1 MATRRTIP
9 YTGLLVHDDRIRTAG
24 AASTL
29 DAAGSSYQQAGPT
42 APGAVEV
49 ADGVVVGLSG
59 NQASSVYLDMGR
71 GGAPDPAR
79 GARLRWADSSTD
91 TLLGWAPPTWV
102 DWTTGTPHLAGSVC
116 TDMVAL
122 SSGQVAIVST
132 HGVPQETR
140 SVLWTPTTD
149 SMLARADLPWNA
161 SSTGAIPA
169 QALVALWQDPDDD
182 AIYCLQADVDGA
194 SERRTMLVRS
204 TDLMASWSTVA
215 QASFSGGNLR
225 PLVRKARW
233 FRLASGVHVLV
244 VMSSSIL
251 QVWRSTS
258 GEDWSLVGQI
268 ESIGTDSSTQL
279 PAADAV
285 LLPDGRMLYAYAD
298 TTDQTKVRVRVA
310 DALQPPGT
318 AAPIDAA
325 DLSGTVRS
333 VAICLEETGR
343 AWVLAEEQA
352 QGVRV
357 LRSIDYQTWL
367 IDDGLQWAETGDS
380 IEQTAR
386 RTIQLDGGHLLC
398 LADASGVSVPPIF
411 AKLGGWTSIE
421 PWSVAAGLS
430 ARDADR
436 LTWGAAMTAGIQWQG
451 QTAVQNVTPP
461 TAYWTATTAGTS
473 SDTPGPLRRVLTTTG
488 GQRFYTASL
497 VGDADSFICFFDVEA
512 VSGGSQSNARV
523 AWQVGTQFTSNSRIR
538 YTCNIISGGIG
549 GAASLRRYDGTQVAL
564 LPLDSQRLQYMY
576 VQESTNRV
584 EVYYRTP
591 GSTAWVSWYQTGSPY
606 IDTGFV
612 GFFGSFVAWGHI
624 DTGTATSHWRMV
636 AAVGNDGGLS
646 AAAGAK
652 RDQWRSTGSTAAA
665 RQQVLGRPLGQ
676 LGGQLGPVNAYPA
689 VSLLSVAPTA
699 GSSTTVA
706 PAYAYP
712 VDHLD
717 PVSSPSPRQV
727 WRSTDTTEQILE
739 WVFDAQNES
748 AGLTHWG
755 LYVAGANFR
764 RAILERWDG
773 AAWQTWAQV
782 DMGLPITY
790 TRTGD
795 TIQASSGSLRWTP
808 QATVSGVQLTTLIQR
823 AVAWQRSGYGSDS
836 QTRMRARLE
845 GVQPT
850 DPAAGN
856 GLVQFPQGVAASLSA
871 EDVRRVRLRIP
882 ASQPTPT
889 GYYEAGVIAI
899 GPIYAL
905 GTPEDFG
912 SGQTTL
918 LDVQTQQLP
927 GYRVRQRRS
936 PPRRRWS
943 LQVAESSLAGVRDGV
958 AGYLA
963 PDGASTLGIGIEG
976 DTAPLLEGLL
986 SQGLDAAPV
995 LVLPAPPQTES
1006 GNSGYTLTE
1015 TRSDVLWWGTLQQ
1028 VSWDNVVGVWGS
1040 DELQRIATL
1049 TIEEDR

>member
-9 YTGLLVHDDRIRTAG
+9 YTGMLVHDDRIRTAG

-49 ADGVVVGLSG
+49 ADGVVLGLAG
-59 NQASSVYLDMGR
+59 NQASSVYLDIGR

-91 TLLGWAPPTWV
+91 PLLGWAPPTWV
-102 DWTTGTPHLAGSVC
+102 QYATGGLHLTAARAC
-116 TDMVAL
+116 DMVRLAD
-122 SSGQVAIVST
+122 GKVAVAAGAAGAAT
-132 HGVPQETR
+132 ETTVYDP
-140 SVLWTPTTD
+140 SDD
-149 SMLARADLPWNA
+149 SWAAGADLPWQAVN
-161 SSTGAIPA
+161 TGASFC
-169 QALVALWQDPDDD
+169 LLALWQDPTDD
-182 AIYCLQADVDGA
+182 AVYCLQADTDGA
-194 SERRTMLVRS
+194 AEPRHMLVRS
-204 TDLMASWSTVA
+204 TNGLSSWSTLAQVA
-215 QASFSGGNLR
+215 WSGGTVLDKVKR
-225 PLVRKARW
+225 ARW
-233 FRLASGVHVLV
+233 YQLASGTHVLV
-244 VMSSSIL
+244 LIGTAEV
-251 QVWRSTS
+251 QVWRSSS
-258 GEDWSLVGQI
+258 GEDWRFVGSLSGIRQNGVHLVC
-268 ESIGTDSSTQL
+268 DV
-279 PAADAV
+279 V
-285 LLPDGRMLYAYAD
+285 LLPDGRLLTLYCPTAN
-298 TTDQTKVRVRVA
+298 TLQVRGRLC
-310 DALQPPGT
+310 DPL
-318 AAPIDAA
+318 A
-325 DLSGTVRS
+325 DLSTAAEFTAQTFSANVNS
-333 VAICLEETGR
+333 VFLALEETGR
-343 AWVLAEEQA
+343 AWCMASVNAA
-352 QGVRV
+352 GSAV
-357 LRSIDYQTWL
+357 LRSVSYSTWL
-367 IDDGLQWAETGDS
+367 VDQGNGFAAASNVTHVS
-380 IEQTAR
+380 FPVR
-386 RTIQLDGGHLLC
+386 CIQLRGGHLLAQT
-398 LADASGVSVPPIF
+398 LTSTGVGDPVF
-411 AKLGGWTSIE
+411 YRLGGWTTLE
-421 PWSVAAGLS
+421 PWMVVDGLSGRDSDRITWGGRNTAATPWQGAAGSQIAPTLS
-430 ARDADR
+430 SYG
-436 LTWGAAMTAGIQWQG
+436 WGRITAGSP
-451 QTAVQNVTPP
+451 TP
-461 TAYWTATTAGTS
+461 TETATAARRRLETAGVQLYYTES
-473 SDTPGPLRRVLTTTG
+473 SLTG
-488 GQRFYTASL
+488 VDSL
-497 VGDADSFICFFDVEA
+497 LAFADFQCL
-512 VSGGSQSNARV
+512 SGGSVSATNVGIQVRAFVGSNTFVEVEVFARPDALRV
-523 AWQVGTQFTSNSRIR
+523 KYAGGSTLATASVNMQEFMQVMI
-538 YTCNIISGGIG
+538 CI
-549 GAASLRRYDGTQVAL
+549 
-564 LPLDSQRLQYMY
+564 
-576 VQESTNRV
+576 ESARRV
-584 EVYYRTP
+584 EVYYKRPYDTAWTSFYQDSSP
-591 GSTAWVSWYQTGSPY
+591 TTNSPSVLAPTTTTGGFMRWGHCVASTAISEWRF
-606 IDTGFV
+606 TGFQY
-612 GFFGSFVAWGHI
+612 S
-624 DTGTATSHWRMV
+624 TSTA
-636 AAVGNDGGLS
+636 S
-646 AAAGAK
+646 ATAK

-689 VSLLSVAPTA
+689 VSLLSVVPTA
-699 GSSTTVA
+699 GSTATVQ

-727 WRSTDTTEQILE
+727 WRSTDTSEQVLE
-739 WVFDAQNES
+739 WVFDATNSS
-748 AGLTHWG
+748 ASLTHWG

-764 RAILERWDG
+764 TAILERWDG

-782 DMGLPITY
+782 DMGLAITY

-808 QATVSGVQLTTLIQR
+808 QATVNAVRLSGTTVR

-850 DPAAGN
+850 DPASGT
-856 GLVQFPQGVAASLSA
+856 GMVQFPQGVAASLSA
-871 EDVRRVRLRIP
+871 QDVRRVRLRIP

-912 SGQTTL
+912 SSQTTL

-986 SQGLDAAPV
+986 AQGLDAAPV